1 MRRFWAIVLGCL
13 VAVSLGCATAER
25 LPAPTVDV
33 TGTWSGTWQFEPAS
47 VGGGTISMTLVQK
60 GAEVSGPIQVDGPT
74 LRRPAKLQGVVIG
87 DVLQVTGEV
96 DGRITVTGD
105 EMSGELNGFVPVKLT
120 ARRQR

>member
-1 MRRFWAIVLGCL
+1 
-13 VAVSLGCATAER
+13 
-25 LPAPTVDV
+25 
-33 TGTWSGTWQFEPAS
+33 
-47 VGGGTISMTLVQK
+47 
-60 GAEVSGPIQVDGPT
+60 